1 MEFASNF
8 FEKEVREGFEVS
20 EMMKRAWAAQMEVLQ
35 VVVDICNKN
44 GIQYFADWG
53 TLLGAMISKKLY
65 CN

>member
-44 GIQYFADWG
+44 GIQ
-53 TLLGAMISKKLY
+53 
-65 CN
+65 

>member
-44 GIQYFADWG
+44 GIQYFADGGDAAWG
-53 TLLGAMISKKLY
+53 CAA
-65 CN
+65 